1 MHVAYRV
8 YLDDSDTVTEKIS
21 LTANPDFN
29 HKKVFNFAPA
39 TRQVSSTKAF
49 ESRFF

>member
-8 YLDDSDTVTEKIS
+8 YLDDQETMTEKIS

-39 TRQVSSTKAF
+39 TRQVKKVQLT
-49 ESRFF
+49 